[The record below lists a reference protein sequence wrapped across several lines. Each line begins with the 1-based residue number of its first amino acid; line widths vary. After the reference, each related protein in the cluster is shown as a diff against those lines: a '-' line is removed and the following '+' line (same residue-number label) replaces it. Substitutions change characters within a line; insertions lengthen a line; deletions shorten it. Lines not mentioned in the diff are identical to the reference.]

1 MDVSVQLLAQGPMD
15 QGAQRAVGSVS
26 NPTVAPAASTGTG
39 HVQNFS
45 QAFPS
50 GANKVQPGGMT
61 ELVDRIRTDFE
72 AFRDRL
78 NPSADA
84 SAVRTTS
91 GLSPAEHMEK
101 VMDQSL
107 RTQVDIFELSIS
119 FNAGLTATQQ
129 SQSGVKTLVEK
140 T

>member
-15 QGAQRAVGSVS
+15 QSAQRAVGTAS
-26 NPTVAPAASTGTG
+26 NPTAAPAANAGTG

-50 GANKVQPGGMT
+50 GANKVQPGSMT
-61 ELVDRIRTDFE
+61 GLVDRIRTDFE
-72 AFRDRL
+72 AFRGRL
-78 NPSADA
+78 NPSADT
-84 SAVRTTS
+84 SSVRTAS
-91 GLSPAEHMEK
+91 GLSAAEHMEK
-101 VMDQSL
+101 VMTESL